1 MSLEAP
7 FRAATPDDAVAM
19 AKLVNIA
26 GEGLAAHQWERLA
39 GPGETAWDLGQQRAR
54 RETGGFSYRNT
65 VLVDVDGEVCAA
77 LIGYPL
83 AEEPEPVDY
92 DELPPMFVPLQELE
106 DEVPGTW
113 YVNVLAAFPEH
124 RGKGYGGALLKL
136 AESLARDAGSRGMS
150 LIVSDANTGARRLYE
165 RAGYVERGT
174 RPMVKE
180 DWQNPGQNWV
190 LLVKPF

>member
-1 MSLEAP
+1 MNLEAP

-65 VLVDVDGEVCAA
+65 VLVDVDGEVRAA

-83 AEEPEPVDY
+83 SEVPEPVNY
-92 DELPPMFVPLQELE
+92 DELPPMFAPLQELE

-124 RGKGYGGALLKL
+124 RGKGYGGALLTL
-136 AESLARDAGSRGMS
+136 AESLARDAGCRGMS
-150 LIVSDANTGARRLYE
+150 LIVSDANAGARRLYE
-165 RAGYVERGT
+165 RVGYVERGT